1 MKTYEPDC
9 QQNAA
14 FMYEEED
21 GGWYDREDVDADK
34 AKDQQRIAELECVL
48 EEMIQIMPEA
58 ERKKL
63 TKILGNEKQSR

>member
-34 AKDQQRIAELECVL
+34 AKDQQRIAELVDIL
-48 EEMIQIMPEA
+48 ERIHLDGVETVDDLEIEA
-58 ERKKL
+58 LLKGE
-63 TKILGNEKQSR
+63 